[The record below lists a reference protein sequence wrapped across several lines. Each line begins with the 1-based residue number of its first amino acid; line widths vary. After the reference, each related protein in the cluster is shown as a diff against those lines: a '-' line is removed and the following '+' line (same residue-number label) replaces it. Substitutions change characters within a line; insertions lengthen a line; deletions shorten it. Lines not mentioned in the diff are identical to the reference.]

1 MIEVMNRR
9 RVAAVVGGNTGSETI
24 LNAAEDIGR
33 GLVDAGFRV
42 ATGGLGGVMTAA
54 SRGARKADNWTDGS
68 VIGVLPGLVA
78 AEANPFVDLVIPTGM
93 NYARNIILVAMADVV
108 IAVGG
113 GSGTLSEIALAWQH
127 GKPIVTV
134 DLGEGWSARLA
145 GERLDHR
152 RDDLL
157 HRAVTA
163 DEAVRLAVALVGSRE
178 GSRGF

>member
-1 MIEVMNRR
+1 MTPHRR
-9 RVAAVVGGNTGSETI
+9 PVAAVVGANTASEA
-24 LNAAEDIGR
+24 LLAAAEDIGG

-54 SRGARKADNWTDGS
+54 SRGARLAERWTDGT

-78 AEANPFVDLVIPTGM
+78 ADANPFVDVVVPTGM
-93 NYARNIILVAMADVV
+93 NYARNTVLVAMADVV
-108 IAVGG
+108 VAVGG

-127 GKPIVTV
+127 GKPIVTL
-134 DLGEGWSARLA
+134 DTGEGWSARLA

-152 RDDLL
+152 RDDVL
-157 HRAVTA
+157 HRALDA
-163 DEAVRLAVALVGSRE
+163 EDAVRLAVSLVGSRE

>member
-1 MIEVMNRR
+1 MNDYKHRR
-9 RVAAVVGGNTGSETI
+9 AVAAVVGANTASDVI
-24 LNAAEDIGR
+24 LLAAESIGR
-33 GLVDAGFRV
+33 GLVEAGFRV

-54 SRGARKADNWTDGS
+54 SRGARAADGWTDGT

-78 AEANPFVDLVIPTGM
+78 SEANPFVDIVIPTGM
-93 NYARNIILVAMADVV
+93 NYARNTILVAMADVV
-108 IAVGG
+108 VAVGG

-127 GKPIVTV
+127 GKPIVAL

-157 HRAVTA
+157 HRAESA
-163 DEAVRLAVALVGSRE
+163 EEAVRLATLLIGRRE
-178 GSRGF
+178 SSRGF